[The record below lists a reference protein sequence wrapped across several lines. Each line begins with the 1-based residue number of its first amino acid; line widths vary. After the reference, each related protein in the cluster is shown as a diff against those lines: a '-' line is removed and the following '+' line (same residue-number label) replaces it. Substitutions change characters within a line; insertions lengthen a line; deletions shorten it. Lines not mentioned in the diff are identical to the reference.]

1 MIPTQILS
9 ILASHIQFGVS
20 LLIVHHIAGTI
31 QIFVF
36 LFFCVDTCHYIQV
49 VFFGKCFGIVY
60 VCVGRPCVLFGKVSP
75 DAAIAFSDDVRGYRF
90 PAPIDAVNGVV
101 LRTAV
106 HILNGICKVCIK
118 GQSFNDF
125 SFQESVHTGQVC
137 CHFTI
142 GSLLLHGH
150 DACVIAVDCARR
162 NEIRTPTPQ
171 ILVGVGPCVRAFIVL
186 TTIVDACTHL

>member
-20 LLIVHHIAGTI
+20 LLSVHHIAGTI

-75 DAAIAFSDDVRGYRF
+75 
-90 PAPIDAVNGVV
+90 IDAVNGVV

-125 SFQESVHTGQVC
+125 SFQEGVHTGQVC